1 MQVSSL
7 RLAAENLVAPES
19 APSLCVLKWGGLGS
33 VLTTRPFLRALR
45 ERFGRSRQ
53 IIFIT
58 SAANAPLVKRMGLV
72 DEICLL
78 DPRRFPA
85 TATIALAR
93 RLRRKAPAAFFDL
106 QIHTHRRLAAMISCL
121 SGAPRRF
128 AFFRPRERPSPAC
141 HAIFANPF
149 APVDEL
155 YLEMARQAGAAPTPG
170 EAWRRLAISQKDH
183 DRAAALLHGWLGARD
198 HLLIVN
204 PNASATAYVRRW
216 PLAHYAKAIGILL
229 RDLPGLKIALIG
241 AAEEAAY
248 VADLHRLLPSGEARV
263 KNFAGLT
270 SLGGLMALLSRA
282 DCLLSNDSG
291 PLHLALALETPV
303 VGLFGPVHPGHNA
316 RLGRPERKIIL
327 YQPML
332 CSPCV
337 HYAANPP
344 CGGDNLCMQ
353 SIEPENAAAAC
364 RALLSKNPLAATR
377 IPQKFSSLDRHAH
390 DNALMSF

>member
-7 RLAAENLVAPES
+7 RLAAENLVAREF

-58 SAANAPLVKRMGLV
+58 SVTNASLVERVGLV
-72 DEICLL
+72 DEICPL

-85 TATIALAR
+85 AATIALAR

-121 SGAPRRF
+121 SGASRRF
-128 AFFRPRERPSPAC
+128 TFFRPRERPSPAC
-141 HAIFANPF
+141 HAVFANPF
-149 APVDEL
+149 APLDEL
-155 YLEMARQAGAAPTPG
+155 YLEMARQAGATPTSRD
-170 EAWRRLAISQKDH
+170 AWRRLAISQKDH
-183 DRAAALLHGWLGARD
+183 DRATALLHGWLRAGDR
-198 HLLIVN
+198 LLIVN

-216 PLAHYAKAIGILL
+216 PLAHYAKTIGILL
-229 RDLPGLKIALIG
+229 RDLPRLKIALIG
-241 AAEEAAY
+241 AAEEAEY
-248 VADLHRLLPSGEARV
+248 VADLRRLLPSGEARV
-263 KNFAGLT
+263 KDFAGLT
-270 SLGGLMALLSRA
+270 SLGSLMALLSRA

-303 VGLFGPVHPGHNA
+303 VGLFGPVHPDHNA

-327 YQPML
+327 YQPVL

-337 HYAANPP
+337 HYATAPP
-344 CGGDNLCMQ
+344 CGGNNLCMQ

-364 RALLSKNPLAATR
+364 GALLSQSRPLPTS
-377 IPQKFSSLDRHAH
+377 IPQKW
-390 DNALMSF
+390 